1 MKNIHRMLE
10 DIKQETLST
19 AFLTGRKALSPEVM
33 AAMGKVP
40 REQFVAPEMEPMA
53 FDNGPLPIGYG
64 QTISQPFIVALM
76 TDLLGAKRTDRILEI
91 GTGSGYQSAILSF
104 LAEQVYTVEVI
115 EDLSV
120 EAAAR
125 FEKLGY
131 RNIHVKTGNGYDGW
145 PEEAPYDGVI
155 VTAAAPYIPEPL
167 IGQLKAGGR
176 LVIPVGRPFEHQE
189 LIMVEKQEHGA
200 NKLSKI
206 LDVAFVP
213 LVDQD
218 HSKRWH

>member
-10 DIKQETLST
+10 DIKQETQST

-33 AAMGKVP
+33 AAMRKVP
-40 REQFVAPEMEPMA
+40 REQFVAPGMEPMA

-76 TDLLGAKRTDRILEI
+76 TDLLGAKLTDRILEI
-91 GTGSGYQSAILSF
+91 GTGSGYQSAILSL
-104 LAEQVYTVEVI
+104 LAGQVYTVEVI

-131 RNIHVKTGNGYDGW
+131 RNIHVKTGNGYEGW
-145 PEEAPYDGVI
+145 PEQAPYDGVI

-167 IGQLKAGGR
+167 IAQLKAGGR

-189 LIMVEKQEHGA
+189 LIVLEKQEHGD
-200 NKLSKI
+200 NKLCKI

-213 LVDQD
+213 LVDKD
-218 HSKRWH
+218 HLKKWH

>member
-10 DIKQETLST
+10 DIKQETVLT
-19 AFLTGRKALSPEVM
+19 AFLTGRKTLSPEVM
-33 AAMGKVP
+33 EAMGEVP
-40 REQFVAPEMEPMA
+40 REQFVAPEMLPMA

-76 TDLLGAKRTDRILEI
+76 TDLLDVTRTDKVLEI
-91 GTGSGYQSAILSF
+91 GTGSGYQTAILSL
-104 LAEQVYTVEVI
+104 LAERVYTVEVI
-115 EDLSV
+115 EELSA

-125 FEKLGY
+125 FKKLAY
-131 RNIHVKTGNGYDGW
+131 PNIHVKTGNGYEGW
-145 PEEAPYDGVI
+145 PEQAPYDGII

-167 IGQLKAGGR
+167 IEQLKTDGR

-189 LIMVEKQEHGA
+189 LIVLEKKEKGA
-200 NKLSKI
+200 NKISKI

-213 LVDQD
+213 LVDD
-218 HSKRWH
+218 SKKWH